1 MRKRE
6 GSALPL
12 HRGIVAS
19 VAAWALVIT
28 FSTAAIAADKATA
41 ATFPW
46 FDKRLAPD
54 TRAELVVRQL
64 TLDEKIQLV
73 HSQFAKR
80 DPQNPPPDGPEDEM
94 GYVPGVPRLG
104 IPSLHMV
111 DGSLGVANPWNA
123 RDKEEA
129 TALPSGMALAATWN
143 PALAFEYGAM
153 AAAEARHRGFNVL
166 LAGSI
171 NLVRDPHGGRSFE
184 YPGEDPLLA
193 GIMVGENIRGIQSKQ
208 VIATIKHFVANDRE
222 NGRRSYSVEMD
233 EKALRES
240 DLLAFQIA
248 IERSDPGAVM
258 CAYNKIYG
266 VHACESDFLLHGV
279 LRASWDYRGW
289 VMSDWGAVHNTVKS
303 AQAGLDQESG
313 DSFDDDVYFGEPLK
327 QAVESGAL
335 PLTRLDRMVR
345 RILRTMFA
353 KGVIDNPARKDA
365 ADEATHG
372 LVAQNVAEQAMVLL
386 KNADGLLPLRPGAA
400 RIAVIGSHADHAVLA
415 GGGSSQVRPRGGPA
429 LTLDPPPHAP
439 RAAPKMVW
447 DPSSPLMAI
456 QAEDPGANVRYADGT
471 EFAAAIALAKSA
483 DVAIVF
489 AHQWMSERWDVRNL
503 SLPDDQDRLIEAV
516 AAANRNTI
524 VVLETGGPVLMPW
537 IGRVGA
543 VLEAWYPGQRGG
555 PAVARTLFGK
565 VNPSGRL
572 PVSFPQS
579 EAQLP
584 LDAQA
589 IPRQQAIGQK
599 LVYGEGAALGY
610 RWFEAKGEQPLFAFG
625 YGLSY
630 ARFAYADL
638 KVAKTGR
645 GGHDIIATFTL
656 RNTGDRVA
664 AEVAQIYASVG
675 DGPRRLAGW
684 KRIGLRPGES
694 RRVSVT
700 VDSHALQVWNVAQ
713 RRWEIPAGTYRI
725 HLAAAANDDRLTA
738 DVAMR

>member
-1 MRKRE
+1 
-6 GSALPL
+6 
-12 HRGIVAS
+12 
-19 VAAWALVIT
+19 
-28 FSTAAIAADKATA
+28 
-41 ATFPW
+41 
-46 FDKRLAPD
+46 
-54 TRAELVVRQL
+54 L

-129 TALPSGMALAATWN
+129 TALPSGIALAATWN
-143 PALAFEYGAM
+143 PALAFDYGAM
-153 AAAEARHRGFNVL
+153 AATEARHRGFNVL

-171 NLVRDPHGGRSFE
+171 NLVRDPHGGRTFE

-193 GIMVGENIRGIQSKQ
+193 GIMVGENIRGIQSRQ

-266 VHACESDFLLHGV
+266 VHACESDFLLNGV

-289 VMSDWGAVHNTVKS
+289 VMSDWGAVHSTVKS
-303 AQAGLDQESG
+303 ALAGLDQESG
-313 DSFDDDVYFGEPLK
+313 EQFDDDVYFGEPLK
-327 QAVESGAL
+327 HAVESGGL
-335 PLTRLDRMVR
+335 PMTRLDGMVR
-345 RILRTMFA
+345 RILRSMFA
-353 KGVIDNPARKDA
+353 KGVIDNPVRKEAD
-365 ADEATHG
+365 DEAVHAII
-372 LVAQNVAEQAMVLL
+372 AQRIAEQAMVLL
-386 KNADGLLPLRPGAA
+386 KNADDLLPLRPGAA
-400 RIAVIGSHADHAVLA
+400 RIAVIGSHADRAVLA

-447 DPSSPLMAI
+447 DPSSPLTAI
-456 QAEDPGANVRYADGT
+456 QAEDAGASVHYADGSDID
-471 EFAAAIALAKSA
+471 AAASLAKNSNL
-483 DVAIVF
+483 AIVF

-503 SLPDDQDRLIEAV
+503 SLPDDQDRLIAAV
-516 AAANRNTI
+516 AAANAKTI

-537 IGRVGA
+537 IDQVGA

-555 PAVARTLFGK
+555 PAIARTLFGR
-565 VNPSGRL
+565 VSPAGRL

-589 IPRQQAIGQK
+589 MPREKAIGQK
-599 LVYGEGAALGY
+599 LAYGEGAALGY
-610 RWFEAKGEQPLFAFG
+610 RWFEEKGEKPLFSFG

-630 ARFAYADL
+630 ARFAYSDL
-638 KVAKTGR
+638 KVGKIGR
-645 GGHDIIATFTL
+645 RGHDLTASFTL
-656 RNTGDRVA
+656 RNTGDRAA
-664 AEVAQIYASVG
+664 AEVAQIYVSV
-675 DGPRRLAGW
+675 DGGNDLMPRRLAGW
-684 KRIGLRPGES
+684 KRIELRPGET
-694 RRVSVT
+694 RRVSIAF
-700 VDSHALQVWNVAQ
+700 DSHALQLWNAAQ
-713 RRWEIPAGTYRI
+713 RRWEMPAGTYRI
-725 HLAAAANDDRLTA
+725 HLAASASDDRLTA
-738 DVAMR
+738 SVAMR